1 MNVQRQVWNCLIG
14 IGLGVVVLGF
24 AIGTM
29 YEEFDPAQNQ
39 QRMTCSSPFCGR
51 AAFVASFIE
60 LITISTYLGFLLRQ
74 TAKQL
79 DNLTKEMASGASGV
93 AMAAEHAAS
102 ASQTL
107 AQGASEQAASI
118 TQTSA
123 SSEQIS
129 SLTLRNTTNAQAAV
143 EHMVEVDRRV
153 STANHAICGMVLSM
167 QQITASSGKI
177 ARIINVIDEIAFQ
190 TNILALNAAV
200 EAARAGEAGKG
211 FAVVADEVRNLA
223 QRSAQAAKDT
233 ADLIEESI
241 QKSSEGSTRLEEV
254 TGAIRT
260 ITESTAKAKLLIDDV
275 NSGSKDE
282 AEGIEQISLAINQM
296 EQVTQ
301 RNAASAE
308 EGASASQELSAQAES
323 MQIVVERLHILIS
336 GVPQT
341 AKLAHPYGTS
351 DVGYTQVANA
361 SPKFQKSSIL
371 TIPRMNTAL
380 KETFP
385 KESFPMD
392 EKDFVDF

>member
-1 MNVQRQVWNCLIG
+1 MNVQRRVWNCLIG
-14 IGLGVVVLGF
+14 IGLGVIALGF

-29 YEEFDPAQNQ
+29 SEEFDAAQNQ
-39 QRMTCSSPFCGR
+39 QRMICASPFCGR
-51 AAFVASFIE
+51 IAFVASCVG
-60 LITISTYLGFLLRQ
+60 LITILTYLGFLLRQ
-74 TAKQL
+74 TAQQL

-118 TQTSA
+118 TQTLA

-153 STANHAICGMVLSM
+153 STANNAICGMVLSM

-177 ARIINVIDEIAFQ
+177 ARIIKVIDEIAFQ

-282 AEGIEQISLAINQM
+282 AEGMEQISLAINQM

-336 GVPQT
+336 WVPQI
-341 AKLAHPYGTS
+341 AKLVQQQGTS
-351 DVGYTQVANA
+351 DVRYTHATNA
-361 SPKFQKSSIL
+361 PSKFQKSSNL
-371 TIPRMNTAL
+371 TIPRMNTAV
-380 KETFP
+380 KDT
-385 KESFPMD
+385 FPMD
-392 EKDFVDF
+392 DKDFVDF

>member
-1 MNVQRQVWNCLIG
+1 MNVQRRVWNCLIG
-14 IGLGVVVLGF
+14 IGLGVSALGF

-29 YEEFDPAQNQ
+29 SEESDAAQNQ
-39 QRMTCSSPFCGR
+39 QRMICASPFCGR
-51 AAFVASFIE
+51 TAFVASCVG
-60 LITISTYLGFLLRQ
+60 LITILTYLGFLLRQ
-74 TAKQL
+74 TAQQL

-118 TQTSA
+118 TQTLA

-153 STANHAICGMVLSM
+153 STANNAICGMVLSM

-177 ARIINVIDEIAFQ
+177 ARIIKVIDEIAFQ

-260 ITESTAKAKLLIDDV
+260 ITESTSKAKLLIDDV

-336 GVPQT
+336 WVPQI
-341 AKLAHPYGTS
+341 AKLVQTHGTS
-351 DVGYTQVANA
+351 AANGQ
-361 SPKFQKSSIL
+361 SKFQKSSVL
-371 TIPRMNTAL
+371 TIPRMNTAV
-380 KETFP
+380 KDT
-385 KESFPMD
+385 FPMD
-392 EKDFVDF
+392 DKDFVDF